1 MRTEIRNKIVC
12 KRRTL
17 AKRWF
22 LATFVRTAWLHRIKW
37 KYTMNFLLTQKNLM
51 LSFCGKGSPLNLC
64 SLNTLRDFIGISL
77 GFHWDSSRDNQC
89 IVWIWMICNLIHTLF
104 SAHTAFQKAVGW
116 AEQLNTSSFCMFW
129 AIWLAPHMLSN
140 VVSSTVVRFMED
152 SRYNPSRELAK

>member
-51 LSFCGKGSPLNLC
+51 LLFCGKGSPLNLC

-77 GFHWDSSRDNQC
+77 GFFTRQSVHCLDMDDLQSNTHPVFCTHGISKSGWLSRTIEHEQFLH
-89 IVWIWMICNLIHTLF
+89 VLGNLAG
-104 SAHTAFQKAVGW
+104 SAHAVK
-116 AEQLNTSSFCMFW
+116 C
-129 AIWLAPHMLSN
+129 
-140 VVSSTVVRFMED
+140 RFID
-152 SRYNPSRELAK
+152 SRSVHGRFKVQPE